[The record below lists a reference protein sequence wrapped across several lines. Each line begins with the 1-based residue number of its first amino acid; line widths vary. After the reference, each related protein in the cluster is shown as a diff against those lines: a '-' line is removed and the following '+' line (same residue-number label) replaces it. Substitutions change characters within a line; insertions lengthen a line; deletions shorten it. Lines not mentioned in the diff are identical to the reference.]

1 MGFFSL
7 SQKATSMIGPV
18 LFVTIKTN
26 FGSARLAILCLLP
39 FILLGWAIASRI
51 DVQRGRAEA
60 LRG

>member
-1 MGFFSL
+1 
-7 SQKATSMIGPV
+7 V

-26 FGSARLAILCLLP
+26 YGSARLAILCLLP
-39 FILLGWAIASRI
+39 FILIGWAVASRI